1 MERDE
6 VLREILALIKDEA
19 RDLGHYGDRPS
30 YAARIKQHAD
40 AALALLEPAPE
51 PEPQPEP
58 PGPGVAEYERFLR
71 WSAEHAEPGHIYP
84 PTAAVPQDGTLR
96 EALERLADKWF
107 AAGWVVATTKTERG
121 VGKGIALQDCA
132 TELRAALLASVPE
145 REPDG
150 WMHGRTAAQWRR
162 GEWGG
167 TSFTRSPDGIV
178 DPVPVYI
185 GAAQAAESEGQ

>member
-1 MERDE
+1 MTRDE
-6 VLREILALIKDEA
+6 VLREILAVIKDEA

-40 AALALLEPAPE
+40 AAL
-51 PEPQPEP
+51 
-58 PGPGVAEYERFLR
+58 
-71 WSAEHAEPGHIYP
+71 
-84 PTAAVPQDGTLR
+84 
-96 EALERLADKWF
+96 
-107 AAGWVVATTKTERG
+107 
-121 VGKGIALQDCA
+121 
-132 TELRAALLASVPE
+132 ALLASVPE

-185 GAAQAAESEGQ
+185 GAAQAAESEGL